1 MRWREWI
8 PAASRSWLD
17 DPFEH
22 DLFGKLAPTFPDHV
36 LALPAARDGSG
47 TPIARFSP
55 MGHPRIGP
63 PHPAWHFR
71 TMTTAETLSLAGD
84 FAPAT
89 RANWRKLVD
98 AVLKGAPFERLESKT
113 YDGLTIEPLYERDT
127 SARAIA
133 GRAPSQ
139 AWTILQRVDHP
150 DPAAANAQALTDL
163 ENGSTG
169 LILIFAESISANGFG
184 LEPSAA
190 ALARVLD
197 GIDLTAGIALDL
209 NLSPSSRH
217 IVGDLADL
225 VKSKGVAPAKV
236 DIRFSIN
243 PIGGFA
249 ACGTSPRRWRDMAP
263 YFAKMVGGLADD
275 GFRGPFAVA
284 DGRVIHNAGGS
295 DAQEL
300 AFALAS
306 AVTYLRALETSGKKG
321 GLTLDRARNAIYFRL
336 SADADQFLTM
346 AKFRAVRKLWARV
359 EAACGLTPKPVMVAA
374 ETAWRIMTR
383 RDAYVNMLRNA
394 IAVTAAGL
402 GGADAITMLPHT
414 APLGLPDAFARRA
427 ARNTQLLLLE
437 ESNLARV
444 GDPAAGSGAV
454 EAVTEQLCTAAWSQ
468 FQDIEKAGGA
478 WAALESGLIQKNAA
492 AVLAERQKAAARG
505 KDVLTGTN
513 AYPDIHETTPA
524 VLNVAS
530 LPSKKNGAA
539 PVAVSAE
546 PLPRIRLA
554 EPFES
559 LRDRSDAIL
568 AKTGARPKVFLA
580 NLGKLSEFTTRATFA
595 KSFFEAGGIEAV
607 SNDGFS
613 SLEEMLAA
621 VKTSGATLACLCSSD
636 NVYTRD
642 AAAAAKALV
651 PVTKHLYLAGRP
663 AEQDA
668 LKAAGVSSFI
678 YAGCDMVAVLQAA
691 YQILAG

>member
-1 MRWREWI
+1 
-8 PAASRSWLD
+8 
-17 DPFEH
+17 
-22 DLFGKLAPTFPDHV
+22 
-36 LALPAARDGSG
+36 
-47 TPIARFSP
+47 
-55 MGHPRIGP
+55 
-63 PHPAWHFR
+63 
-71 TMTTAETLSLAGD
+71 MTTAETLSLAGD

-89 RANWRKLVD
+89 RADWRKLVD

-113 YDGLTIEPLYERDT
+113 YDGLTIEPLYERDA
-127 SARAIA
+127 SAHAIT

-150 DPAAANAQALTDL
+150 DPTAANAQALTDL

-190 ALARVLD
+190 TLARVLD

-249 ACGTSPRRWRDMAP
+249 ACGTSPRRWPDMAP
-263 YFAKMVGGLADD
+263 YFAKMVSGFAAD

-300 AFALAS
+300 AFALAN
-306 AVTYLRALETSGKKG
+306 AVTYLRALESGG
-321 GLTLDRARNAIYFRL
+321 MTLDRARNAIYFRL

-359 EAACGLTPKPVMVAA
+359 EAACGLTPKPVMVTA
-374 ETAWRIMTR
+374 ETAWRMMTK

-402 GGADAITMLPHT
+402 GGVDAITMLPHT
-414 APLGLPDAFARRA
+414 TPLGLPDAFARRA
-427 ARNTQLLLLE
+427 ARNAQLLLLE

-444 GDPAAGSGAV
+444 SDPAAGSGAL

-468 FQDIEKAGGA
+468 FQEIEKAGGA
-478 WAALESGLIQKNAA
+478 WAALESGLVQKSAA

-505 KDVLTGTN
+505 KDALTGTN

-524 VLNVAS
+524 VLDVAP
-530 LPSKKNGAA
+530 LPSKKNGAT

-546 PLPRIRLA
+546 RLPRIRLA

-580 NLGKLSEFTTRATFA
+580 NLGKPSEFTTRATFA
-595 KSFFEAGGIEAV
+595 KSFFEAGGIEALT
-607 SNDGFS
+607 NDGFAG
-613 SLEEMLAA
+613 LDEMIAA
-621 VKTSGATLACLCSSD
+621 FKASGAAIACLCSSD
-636 NVYTRD
+636 EVYARE
-642 AAAAAKALV
+642 AATATKALEAMA
-651 PVTKHLYLAGRP
+651 KHLYLVGRP
-663 AEQDA
+663 SDQDA
-668 LKAAGVSSFI
+668 LKAAGIGTFI
-678 YAGCDMVAVLQAA
+678 YAGGDMVAALQAA